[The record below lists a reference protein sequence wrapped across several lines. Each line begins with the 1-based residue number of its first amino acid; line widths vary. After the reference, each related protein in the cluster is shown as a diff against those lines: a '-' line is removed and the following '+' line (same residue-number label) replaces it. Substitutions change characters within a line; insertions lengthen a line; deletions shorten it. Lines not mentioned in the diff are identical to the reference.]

1 MVNLTLLQFTA
12 EKGKISV
19 SQEQAGA
26 ELKFKLGLKDVLTA
40 DDVLGIFDKTDCST
54 DNIKKENVST
64 VVSYQFEK
72 Y

>member
-1 MVNLTLLQFTA
+1 MLLFTA

-19 SQEQAGA
+19 SQEEAGA
-26 ELKFKLGLKDVLTA
+26 ELKFKLGLKAALTA

-54 DNIKKENVST
+54 DNIKKENVSR
-64 VVSYQFEK
+64 VVTYQFEK